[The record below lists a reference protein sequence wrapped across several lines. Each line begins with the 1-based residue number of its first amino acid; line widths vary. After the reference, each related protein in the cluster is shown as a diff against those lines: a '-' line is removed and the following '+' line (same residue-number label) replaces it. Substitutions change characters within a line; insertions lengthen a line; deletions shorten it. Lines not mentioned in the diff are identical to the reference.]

1 MEQLELVRNSFNES
15 IQIKIDSADALAEII
30 SDAGAVLT
38 QALVS
43 NNKILTCGTN
53 IEASLAQSFATLLL
67 HQTERER
74 PSLPAIC
81 LSDNIS
87 LYSAITEDT
96 GANEV
101 FSKQIRALGNSGDVL
116 VTFSSDG
123 NCFACAQAIRA
134 ALNKDLM
141 IISLTGNDGGEIAG
155 LTGPDD
161 IEIRVPSANPQR
173 VSEVQLMILNCLAS
187 QVDINL
193 FGDH

>member
-1 MEQLELVRNSFNES
+1 MAQLEQVRNSFNES
-15 IQIKIDSADALAEII
+15 IQIKIDSADALAELI
-30 SDAGAVLT
+30 SEAGAVLT
-38 QALVS
+38 QTLIS
-43 NNKILTCGTN
+43 NQKILTCGTGV
-53 IEASLAQSFATLLL
+53 EASLAQSFTTLLL
-67 HQTERER
+67 HQTVRER

-96 GANEV
+96 GSNEV
-101 FSKQIRALGNSGDVL
+101 FSKQVRALGNSGDVL
-116 VTFSSDG
+116 ITFSNDG
-123 NCFACAQAIRA
+123 NCFPCAQAIRA
-134 ALNKDLM
+134 ALNKDIM

-187 QVDINL
+187 LVDINL